1 MMYIA
6 IYQIDM
12 DRDPKDLAFMDLE
25 RTKRIQNSADI
36 DSSIY
41 NKVFEGAVKA
51 ENLEDIYYIFNQA
64 HPEGY
69 IGHSLSVSDVVQ
81 VVEDN
86 PFGSHFYFCDSIGF
100 QRIDFDSSKAQDLL
114 HPAPSM
120 DGPIQLWA
128 RLGISLEVN
137 YEELQQLKQG
147 GLDAQ
152 KLLVSLIQ
160 SDRCQMNGDTYFPD
174 CANEGY
180 LDEELNF
187 DLPVAPLSAPSEKKP
202 SLDDKIKNSQAKTGN
217 IDTNEKG
224 REEAPER

>member
-1 MMYIA
+1 MYIA

-12 DRDPKDLAFMDLE
+12 DRDPDNLAFMNLE
-25 RTKRIQNSADI
+25 RVRRIQDNSSI
-36 DSSIY
+36 NSSIY
-41 NKVFEGAVKA
+41 NKVFEGTVKA
-51 ENLEDIYYIFNQA
+51 DTLEDVFYIFNQQ
-64 HPEGY
+64 HPEDY
-69 IGHSLSVSDVVQ
+69 IGRSLSVSDVVQ

-100 QRIDFDSSKAQDLL
+100 QRIDFESSKALDFL

-120 DGPIQLWA
+120 DGPIHLWA

-137 YEELQQLKQG
+137 YDELQQLKEG

-174 CANEGY
+174 CSNESY
-180 LDEELNF
+180 IEEELNF
-187 DLPVAPLSAPSEKKP
+187 DLPYVPLHPTHDRKP
-202 SLDDKIKNSQAKTGN
+202 SLDAQITNAGARVSAA
-217 IDTNEKG
+217 DTKENKEK
-224 REEAPER
+224 ER